1 MVEDE
6 VKMAALVRRGL
17 EREGYAV
24 DLASD
29 GPEALWSARERSYD
43 AIVLDAMIPEPDGFA
58 VCRTLREE
66 GRWAPVL
73 ILTARDSVE
82 DRVRGLDA
90 GADDYLTKPFAFE
103 ELFARLRALTRRGPI
118 ERPIVVAVGDLT
130 LDPVTR
136 TVRRG
141 DQRVELSAKEFA
153 LLEFL
158 MRHPDEVL
166 TRTRIIEHV
175 WDFAY
180 EGGSNVVDVYVRYLR
195 EKVDRP
201 FDRADIE
208 TVRGV
213 GYRLRS
219 GVDDDDL
226 GADAHRVAAGTA
238 VASGRRPTVTTPVAD
253 PPRRGVV
260 PRLAPCASCPPRCA
274 AAWPCCS
281 RWARPPS

>member
-1 MVEDE
+1 
-6 VKMAALVRRGL
+6 MAALVRRGL

-103 ELFARLRALTRRGPI
+103 ELFARLRALTRRGPV

-238 VASGRRPTVTTPVAD
+238 ASSGPE
-253 PPRRGVV
+253 
-260 PRLAPCASCPPRCA
+260 
-274 AAWPCCS
+274 
-281 RWARPPS
+281 ARP

>member
-1 MVEDE
+1 MRVLVVEDE

-24 DLASD
+24 DVAAD
-29 GPEALWSARERSYD
+29 GPEALWSAREREYD

-58 VCRTLREE
+58 VCRTLRDE

-103 ELFARLRALTRRGPI
+103 ELFARLRALTRRGPV
-118 ERPIVVAVGDLT
+118 ERPIVLTVGDLM

-141 DQRVELSAKEFA
+141 DQRVDLSAKEFA

-195 EKVDRP
+195 EKIDRP
-201 FDRADIE
+201 FGRADIE

-219 GVDDDDL
+219 DGDPDELGRPVDP
-226 GADAHRVAAGTA
+226 A
-238 VASGRRPTVTTPVAD
+238 VTVTANSGATGA
-253 PPRRGVV
+253 PR
-260 PRLAPCASCPPRCA
+260 
-274 AAWPCCS
+274 
-281 RWARPPS
+281 